1 MNLFV
6 PGRICL
12 FGEHSDWAGGYRRI
26 NAEIEK
32 GYALIVGTN
41 QGIYAEV
48 KPHPTKLIFRAT
60 LNDGAAMP
68 PWEVPMERN
77 ALLHEVQKG
86 GFFSYI
92 AGVAYQL
99 MIHYRVRGLE
109 IDNYRTDLPIK
120 KGLSSSAA
128 VCVLV
133 ARAFNRTYDL
143 KMTIRGE
150 MELAYNGEI
159 STLSRCGRLDQGCA
173 YGNRPIE
180 MVFDGDNLD
189 VRELSA
195 PSELHYI
202 IVDLK
207 AGKDTREILS
217 GLNRCYPFAQD
228 PLQQGV
234 QHYLGPINRR
244 IVSAAAEALKKGDAR
259 RLGELMN
266 EAQDLFDK
274 NLQPACP
281 SQLTAPVL
289 HKLLGYAPLKQ
300 YLYGGKGVG
309 SQGDGTAQLLAKN
322 AECREKAIK
331 IIEGELGMSCLELIL
346 RPARRVRKAVIPA
359 AGFGTRL
366 FPATKAVKK
375 ELFPVIDSQ
384 GRAKPAILAIVE
396 EAVAAG
402 IEEVCILVQSQD
414 RELFEEI
421 FCTPPKVENF
431 NKLPKESQKYSEYLM
446 EIGHRITFLPQDVQD
461 GFGHA
466 VYCAHEWVGDEPF
479 LLLLG
484 DHLYAS
490 DTDIPCSRQL
500 LDAYEITGQSVV
512 GLKETPQGE
521 VHHFGCATGNWIEGE
536 RLLAITEFAE
546 KPDLEY
552 AAEHLRVEGIP
563 NDTFL
568 TVFGQY
574 VLSSKIFVYLEENI
588 KRNIRERGEFQ
599 LTSCLERQRK
609 EEGIYGYL
617 VKGRRFDIGNP
628 DAYLNSLIEFRKTV
642 KDSLPDPLNP
652 APACRLPTEAIAQA
666 GSGSAGR

>member
-1 MNLFV
+1 MDLFV

-41 QGIYAEV
+41 QGVYAEV

-60 LNDGAAMP
+60 LNDGTAMP
-68 PWEVPMERN
+68 PWEVPLERN
-77 ALLHEVQKG
+77 ALLEQVQQG
-86 GFFSYI
+86 GFYSYI
-92 AGVAYQL
+92 AGVTYQL
-99 MIHYRVRGLE
+99 MTHYRVRGLE

-133 ARAFNRTYDL
+133 ARAFNRMYDL

-180 MVFDGDNLD
+180 MVFDGDHLD
-189 VRELSA
+189 VRELST
-195 PSELHYI
+195 PSELRYI

-207 AGKDTREILS
+207 AGKDTREILT

-228 PLQQGV
+228 QMQHNV
-234 QHYLGPINRR
+234 QEYLGPINRR
-244 IVSAAAEALKKGDAR
+244 IVTQAAEALQQGDPE
-259 RLGELMN
+259 RLGALMN

-274 NLQPACP
+274 NLRPACP

-289 HKLLGYAPLKQ
+289 HKLLGHEPLKQ

-322 AECREKAIK
+322 AECQEKAIE
-331 IIEGELGMSCLELIL
+331 IIERDLGMSCLELVL

-375 ELFPVIDSQ
+375 ELFPVIDSG

-402 IEEVCILVQSQD
+402 IEEVCILVQGQD

-446 EIGHRITFLPQDVQD
+446 DIGHRITFLPQDLQD

-466 VYCAHEWVGDEPF
+466 VYCAKDWVGDEPF

-490 DTDIPCSRQL
+490 DTDTPCSRQL
-500 LDAYEITGQSVV
+500 LDAYELSGQSVV
-512 GLKETPQGE
+512 GLKETPQDE
-521 VHHFGCATGNWIEGE
+521 VHHFGCAAGAWIGGE
-536 RLLAITEFAE
+536 RLLSVTEFAE

-552 AAEHLRVEGIP
+552 AREHLRVEGIP
-563 NDTFL
+563 EDTFL

-574 VLSSKIFVYLEENI
+574 VLSSKIFSYLEDNI
-588 KRNIRERGEFQ
+588 KHNIRERGEFQ
-599 LTSCLERQRK
+599 LTSCLDRQRK

-628 DAYLNSLIEFRKTV
+628 DAYLNSLIEFRKTGAHYSV
-642 KDSLPDPLNP
+642 
-652 APACRLPTEAIAQA
+652 T
-666 GSGSAGR
+666 SGS

>member
-1 MNLFV
+1 M
-6 PGRICL
+6 

-26 NAEIEK
+26 NAEIEE

-41 QGIYAEV
+41 QGVYAEV

-60 LNDGAAMP
+60 LNDGTAMS

-77 ALLHEVQKG
+77 ALLDQVQQG
-86 GFFSYI
+86 GFFSYV

-99 MIHYRVRGLE
+99 MTHHRIRGQE

-143 KMTIRGE
+143 KMTVRGE
-150 MELAYNGEI
+150 MELAYDGEI

-180 MVFDGDNLD
+180 MIFDGDNLD
-189 VRELSA
+189 VRELST

-217 GLNRCYPFAQD
+217 GLNRCYPFAQTQM
-228 PLQQGV
+228 QQAV
-234 QHYLGPINRR
+234 QTYLGPVNRR
-244 IVSAAAEALKKGDAR
+244 IVTLAAEALKQGDAP
-259 RLGELMN
+259 RLGALMN
-266 EAQDLFDK
+266 EAQELFDK

-281 SQLTAPVL
+281 SQLTAPAL
-289 HKLLGYAPLKQ
+289 HKLLGHAPLKQ

-322 AECREKAIK
+322 DDCRQKAMA
-331 IIEGELGMSCLELIL
+331 IIECDLGMSCLELTL

-375 ELFPVIDSQ
+375 ELFPVIDSS

-396 EAVAAG
+396 EAISAG
-402 IEEVCILVQSQD
+402 IEEVAILVQSQD

-421 FCTPPKVENF
+421 FCTPPRVENF

-446 EIGHRITFLPQDVQD
+446 DIGHRITFLSQDVQD

-466 VYCAHEWVGDEPF
+466 VYCARDWVGDEPF

-484 DHLYAS
+484 DHLCVS
-490 DTDIPCSRQL
+490 DSDSPCSRQL
-500 LDAYEITGQSVV
+500 LDAYELTGQSVV
-512 GLKETPQGE
+512 GLKETPQDE
-521 VHHFGCATGNWIEGE
+521 VHRFGCATGVWAAEE
-536 RLLAITEFAE
+536 RLLTLTEFAE

-552 AAEHLRVEGIP
+552 AREHLRVEGLAE
-563 NDTFL
+563 NTFL

-574 VLSSKIFVYLEENI
+574 VLSPKVFGYLEENI

-599 LTSCLERQRK
+599 LTSCLDRQRK
-609 EEGIYGYL
+609 EEGLYGYV
-617 VKGRRFDIGNP
+617 VKGRRFDIGSP
-628 DAYLNSLIEFRKTV
+628 DAYLQSLIEFRNKPPQQNLWATQV
-642 KDSLPDPLNP
+642 
-652 APACRLPTEAIAQA
+652 
-666 GSGSAGR
+666 GSGRGPVS